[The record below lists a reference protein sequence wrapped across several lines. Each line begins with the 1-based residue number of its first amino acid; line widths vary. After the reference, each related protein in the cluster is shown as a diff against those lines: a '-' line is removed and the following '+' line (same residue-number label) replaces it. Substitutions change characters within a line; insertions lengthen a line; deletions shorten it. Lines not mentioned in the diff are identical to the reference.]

1 MAEENKSQEYT
12 DARKKLVELQ
22 SEYKK
27 LVALER
33 KGVDVAKEK
42 AKVYQ
47 DIQATQKGINQDA
60 KINKDLTKEI
70 ENTVAKTKARFEEVL
85 SVSYK
90 IGTSDRERVKRALSN
105 SKAMKDSAKLAQ
117 IQVDAQ
123 KEGTVYEKTSE
134 NFKSNISD
142 LAKNI
147 NDIAIDNI
155 NNARNMGT
163 AEFKQIDIAKQKEKL
178 EQLKNSRLAEGVNYR
193 TKEGR
198 EIGKAIKE
206 IEEQISK
213 QDEINQGL
221 EKSNDLAKQ
230 ANDSFNKGLDSFIGK
245 VDALP
250 GGAFLRERLGFGD
263 SQLKVI
269 KDGFGKG
276 IANFAKGVINAES
289 PGENLKK
296 SFGVMKDTL
305 AKAGISMKALV
316 SAAAV
321 LGGAIIFGAVLTK
334 FSATLDSIGEQ
345 FGSLKVL
352 GSDFRNTLLD
362 SNVEA
367 IKVGGNL
374 QDVSNITIALASNFG
389 TNVDAAAE
397 LSGKVFDTSKAIGLS
412 ADEGANLFGVLMQ
425 TSNLSAD
432 QAEKL
437 AEGTFQLARQA
448 GVAPTAVLKD
458 IAGSAETIALF
469 TKDGGDNIAEAAV
482 QARKLGVGLETTAK
496 IAEGLLDFESSI
508 SKEVEASVL
517 IGRQLNLQKARE
529 AALNNDIAGAMEEVV
544 KQVGSEEEFNKLNLI
559 QRKALADSI
568 GVSVAEM
575 SKLVGQSDKLSLS
588 GALAAGNFEDLLGE
602 EGISNLTKLTKSFAA
617 LGASLTNSLG
627 PILNVVASGLNL
639 VLSPLVGMI
648 SAIDKLVG
656 LGPALIAVLVMI
668 KGKAMAT
675 AVASALSAVAGF
687 FKGAS
692 LMSIATGGFG
702 TPLAIG
708 MAIAAAGALY
718 KAMSSVPTAQT
729 GRNMHSGGPVQAL
742 ESGPEIFNVPA
753 GTSIM
758 GAEQTRQALN
768 GGGTTSPTQEV
779 KVVLPEAVPITIE
792 GDTLRG
798 FLQLETVQPLAGGD
812 ASFDNVG

>member
-1 MAEENKSQEYT
+1 MAEENKAQEYT
-12 DARKKLVELQ
+12 DAKKKLVELQ

-42 AKVYQ
+42 AKVFQ

-60 KINKDLTKEI
+60 KVNKDLTKEI

-105 SKAMKDSAKLAQ
+105 VKAMKDSAKLAQ

-134 NFKSNISD
+134 NFRSNISD

-147 NDIAIDNI
+147 NDIAIDNL
-155 NNARNMGT
+155 NNVRNQGT
-163 AEFKQIDIAKQKEKL
+163 ADFKQIDIAKQKEKL
-178 EQLKNSRLAEGVNYR
+178 EQLKNARLAEGVDYR

-198 EIGKAIKE
+198 EIGNAIKE
-206 IEEQISK
+206 IEEQIK
-213 QDEINQGL
+213 TQDKMNQGL
-221 EKSNDLAKQ
+221 ERSNDLAKE
-230 ANDSFNKGLDSFIGK
+230 ATDSFNKGLDSFIGK

-250 GGAFLRERLGFGD
+250 GGKFLRERLGFGD
-263 SQLKVI
+263 RQLTVI

-276 IANFAKGVINAES
+276 IANFAKGVFTGEGAA
-289 PGENLKK
+289 ENLSK
-296 SFGVMKDTL
+296 SFGVVKDSL
-305 AKAGISMKALV
+305 AKAGISMKGLGLG
-316 SAAAV
+316 AAA
-321 LGGAIIFGAVLTK
+321 LGGAVIFGAVLTK
-334 FSATLDSIGEQ
+334 FSASLDAIGEQ
-345 FGSLKVL
+345 FGNLRVL
-352 GSDFRNTLLD
+352 GTEFRDTLLD

-389 TNVDAAAE
+389 ANVDAAAE

-458 IAGSAETIALF
+458 IANSSEVVATF
-469 TKDGGDNIAEAAV
+469 TKDGGDNIARAAV
-482 QARKLGVGLETTAK
+482 QARALGVGLETTAK

-517 IGRQLNLQKARE
+517 IGKQLNFQKARE
-529 AALNNDIAGAMEEVV
+529 AALSGDIAGAMEEVV
-544 KQVGSEEEFNKLNLI
+544 GQLGSEEEFNKLNLI

-568 GVSVAEM
+568 GVGVNELAKFVGQEEKVASLGERLAK
-575 SKLVGQSDKLSLS
+575 SKAFEDLVGEDSLS
-588 GALAAGNFEDLLGE
+588 ALTSLLNSFKAIGAELTNALGPAFNFLAGVLGNIAAGFRENEVLMKGLIITAGLLTVVLLGQALAAAYG
-602 EGISNLTKLTKSFAA
+602 
-617 LGASLTNSLG
+617 
-627 PILNVVASGLNL
+627 
-639 VLSPLVGMI
+639 
-648 SAIDKLVG
+648 
-656 LGPALIAVLVMI
+656 
-668 KGKAMAT
+668 
-675 AVASALSAVAGF
+675 
-687 FKGAS
+687 
-692 LMSIATGGFG
+692 
-702 TPLAIG
+702 
-708 MAIAAAGALY
+708 AIAAIPFVGPFLAPVAAGLMLASAVSQIG
-718 KAMSSVPTAQT
+718 KAKAVGDFKYDAKNNAVESSP
-729 GRNMHSGGPVQAL
+729 NMGPLVTIGE
-742 ESGPEIFNVPA
+742 ESFQGQPGDSVVMA
-753 GTSIM
+753 KQGQS
-758 GAEQTRQALN
+758 QK
-768 GGGTTSPTQEV
+768 GGGVVRQEV
-779 KVVLPEAVPITIE
+779 NVVLPEAVPITIE

-798 FLQLETVQPLAGGD
+798 FLQLETAQPLAGGD

>member
-1 MAEENKSQEYT
+1 MAENKAQEYT
-12 DARKKLVELQ
+12 DAKKKLVELQ

-42 AKVYQ
+42 AKVFQ

-60 KINKDLTKEI
+60 KVNKDLTKEI
-70 ENTVAKTKARFEEVL
+70 ENTVAKTKAKFEEVL

-105 SKAMKDSAKLAQ
+105 VKAMKDSAKLAQ

-134 NFKSNISD
+134 NFRSNISD

-147 NDIAIDNI
+147 NDIAIDNL
-155 NNARNMGT
+155 NNVRNQGT
-163 AEFKQIDIAKQKEKL
+163 ADFKQIDISKQKEKL

-206 IEEQISK
+206 IEEQIK
-213 QDEINQGL
+213 TQDKMNQGL
-221 EKSNDLAKQ
+221 EKSNDLAKE
-230 ANDSFNKGLDSFIGK
+230 ATDSFNKGLDSFIGK

-250 GGAFLRERLGFGD
+250 GGKFLRERLGFGD
-263 SQLKVI
+263 RQLTVI

-276 IANFAKGVINAES
+276 VANFAKGVFNSEGKA
-289 PGENLKK
+289 ENLSK
-296 SFGVMKDTL
+296 SFGVVKDSL
-305 AKAGISMKALV
+305 DKAGIRMKTLGLG
-316 SAAAV
+316 AAA
-321 LGGAIIFGAVLTK
+321 LGGAVIFGAVLTK
-334 FSATLDSIGEQ
+334 FSASLDSIGEQ
-345 FGSLKVL
+345 FGNLRVL
-352 GSDFRNTLLD
+352 GTEFRDTLLD

-367 IKVGGNL
+367 IKVGGSL

-448 GVAPTAVLKD
+448 GVAPTAVMKD
-458 IAGSAETIALF
+458 IANSSEVVATF
-469 TKDGGDNIAEAAV
+469 TKDGGDNIAKAAV
-482 QARKLGVGLETTAK
+482 QARALGVGLETTAK

-517 IGRQLNLQKARE
+517 IGKQLNFQKARE
-529 AALNNDIAGAMEEVV
+529 AALNGDIAGAMEEVV
-544 KQVGSEEEFNKLNLI
+544 GQLGSEEEFNKLNLI

-568 GVSVAEM
+568 GVGVNELA
-575 SKLVGQSDKLSLS
+575 KFVGQEEKVASL
-588 GALAAGNFEDLLGE
+588 GERLAKSKAFEDLVGE
-602 EGISNLTKLTKSFAA
+602 DSLSA
-617 LGASLTNSLG
+617 LTNL
-627 PILNVVASGLNL
+627 LNSFK
-639 VLSPLVGMI
+639 
-648 SAIDKLVG
+648 AIGAELTNA
-656 LGPALIAVLVMI
+656 LGPAFNFIAGVLGNIAAGFKENEVLMKGLIGVTILLTGYML
-668 KGKAMAT
+668 AMALAT
-675 AVASALSAVAGF
+675 AYG
-687 FKGAS
+687 
-692 LMSIATGGFG
+692 
-702 TPLAIG
+702 
-708 MAIAAAGALY
+708 AIAAIPFVGPFLAPVAAGLMLASAVSQIG
-718 KAMSSVPTAQT
+718 KAKNVGDLKYDAKNNAVESSP
-729 GRNMHSGGPVQAL
+729 NKGPLVTIGEESFQGQAGD
-742 ESGPEIFNVPA
+742 SVV
-753 GTSIM
+753 M
-758 GAEQTRQALN
+758 GKQGQSQQGHGVARH
-768 GGGTTSPTQEV
+768 EV
-779 KVVLPEAVPITIE
+779 NVVLPEAVPITIE

-798 FLQLETVQPLAGGD
+798 FLQLETAQPLAGGD
-812 ASFDNVG
+812 ASYDNVGK

>member
-1 MAEENKSQEYT
+1 MAENKAQEYT
-12 DARKKLVELQ
+12 DAKKKLVELQ

-42 AKVYQ
+42 AKVFQ

-60 KINKDLTKEI
+60 KVNKDLTKEI
-70 ENTVAKTKARFEEVL
+70 ENTVAKTKAKFEEVL

-105 SKAMKDSAKLAQ
+105 VKAMKDSAKLAQ

-134 NFKSNISD
+134 NFRSNISD

-147 NDIAIDNI
+147 NDIAIDNL
-155 NNARNMGT
+155 NNVRNQGT
-163 AEFKQIDIAKQKEKL
+163 ADFKQIDISKQKEKL

-206 IEEQISK
+206 IEEQIK
-213 QDEINQGL
+213 TQDKMNQGL
-221 EKSNDLAKQ
+221 EKSNDLAKE
-230 ANDSFNKGLDSFIGK
+230 ATDSFNKGLDSFIGK

-250 GGAFLRERLGFGD
+250 GGKFLRERLGFGD
-263 SQLKVI
+263 RQLTVI

-276 IANFAKGVINAES
+276 VANFAKGVFNSEGKA
-289 PGENLKK
+289 ENLSK
-296 SFGVMKDTL
+296 SFGVVKDSL
-305 AKAGISMKALV
+305 DKAGISMKTLGLG
-316 SAAAV
+316 AAA
-321 LGGAIIFGAVLTK
+321 LGGAVIFGAVLTK
-334 FSATLDSIGEQ
+334 FSASLDSIGEQ
-345 FGSLKVL
+345 FGNLRVL
-352 GSDFRNTLLD
+352 GTEFRDTLLD

-367 IKVGGNL
+367 IKVGGSL

-448 GVAPTAVLKD
+448 GVAPTAVMKD
-458 IAGSAETIALF
+458 IANSSEVVATF
-469 TKDGGDNIAEAAV
+469 TKDGGDNIAKAAV
-482 QARKLGVGLETTAK
+482 QARALGVGLETTAK

-517 IGRQLNLQKARE
+517 IGKQLNFQKARE
-529 AALNNDIAGAMEEVV
+529 AALNGDIAGAMEEVV
-544 KQVGSEEEFNKLNLI
+544 GQLGSEEEFNKLNLI

-568 GVSVAEM
+568 GVGVNELA
-575 SKLVGQSDKLSLS
+575 KFVGQEEKVASL
-588 GALAAGNFEDLLGE
+588 GERLAKSKAFEDLVGE
-602 EGISNLTKLTKSFAA
+602 DSLSA
-617 LGASLTNSLG
+617 LTNL
-627 PILNVVASGLNL
+627 LNSFK
-639 VLSPLVGMI
+639 
-648 SAIDKLVG
+648 AIGAELTNA
-656 LGPALIAVLVMI
+656 LGPAFNFIAGVLGNIAAGFKENEVLMKGLIGVTILLTGYML
-668 KGKAMAT
+668 AMALAT
-675 AVASALSAVAGF
+675 AYG
-687 FKGAS
+687 
-692 LMSIATGGFG
+692 
-702 TPLAIG
+702 
-708 MAIAAAGALY
+708 AIAAIPFVGPFLAPVAAGLMLASAVSQIG
-718 KAMSSVPTAQT
+718 KAKNVGDLKYDAKNNAVESSP
-729 GRNMHSGGPVQAL
+729 NKGPLVTIGEESFQGQAGD
-742 ESGPEIFNVPA
+742 SVV
-753 GTSIM
+753 M
-758 GAEQTRQALN
+758 GKQGQSQQGHGVARH
-768 GGGTTSPTQEV
+768 EV
-779 KVVLPEAVPITIE
+779 NVVLPEAVPITIE

-798 FLQLETVQPLAGGD
+798 FLQLETAQPLAGGD
-812 ASFDNVG
+812 ASYDNVGK